1 MVRFSSITQHF
12 GNKATIVFP
21 ESSKY
26 TLGACRK
33 VTLMNYFKGRRICK
47 YCGINM
53 DIEDLDILEFIHGT
67 CWQQYRKNGEI
78 YPMPANED

>member
-1 MVRFSSITQHF
+1 
-12 GNKATIVFP
+12 
-21 ESSKY
+21 
-26 TLGACRK
+26 
-33 VTLMNYFKGRRICK
+33 MNYFKGGRICK

-78 YPMPANED
+78 YPMPANEE

>member
-1 MVRFSSITQHF
+1 VKLRRS
-12 GNKATIVFP
+12 
-21 ESSKY
+21 E
-26 TLGACRK
+26 LE
-33 VTLMNYFKGRRICK
+33 MNYFKGGRICK

-53 DIEDLDILEFIHGT
+53 DIKDMDILEFIHGT